1 MLGKIHEVS
10 MPKWGMEMS
19 EGTITEWRFSVGD
32 QVNADDELVEIETSK
47 IVNTLNS
54 YNTGVLR
61 RILAQP
67 GETHPVGA
75 LIGVLAEGEV
85 SDAEI
90 DQFVASKGA
99 ATAQATAEPATA
111 KQESAVPAPAPR
123 TAAAAPPRTD
133 SGRSISQ
140 APAVAASPT
149 GTATAALSD
158 ADDSAVSAS
167 PVARRLAKKYGI
179 NLNNLSATGR
189 HGRVSKRDVEEA
201 VQRAGGQ
208 ISQRSTA
215 AAPSRTRSLADDS
228 QVPATPVARR
238 LAKKLDVNLHDC
250 RATGRRGRVSK
261 YDVEAAHALFR
272 TAEGLPHPSALD
284 LAESVVAGAAQVQE
298 RPLEG
303 MRKTIAAR
311 LQSSKQT
318 APHYRVTMDVELDA
332 LLAVRRQINESNPEA
347 QVSVNDFLVKAC
359 AMALVRTPK
368 VNIQFDGTT
377 IRQYTDADISIAV
390 TLDNGLITPVV
401 KKANTLGLI
410 EISRRTR
417 DLITRA
423 RLGTLK
429 PNEFQGG
436 TFSISNLGMY
446 GVKQFDAIINPP
458 QGAILAV
465 GAAEMKPVVKDG
477 QLAVATIMTLSLS
490 SDHRVIDG
498 VLAAEF
504 LQALKRFLQYPA
516 SMLA

>member
-99 ATAQATAEPATA
+99 ATAQATAGPATA
-111 KQESAVPAPAPR
+111 EQESAAPAPR
-123 TAAAAPPRTD
+123 AAAAAPPRID
-133 SGRSISQ
+133 SGRSLSQ
-140 APAVAASPT
+140 ASAVVASASGTSAA
-149 GTATAALSD
+149 AALSD

-215 AAPSRTRSLADDS
+215 AARSRTRSLADDS
-228 QVPATPVARR
+228 QVSATPVARR

-272 TAEGLPHPSALD
+272 AAEGLPHPSALD
-284 LAESVVAGAAQVQE
+284 LAESVVAAASQVQE

-347 QVSVNDFLVKAC
+347 QVSVNDFLIKAC
-359 AMALVRTPK
+359 AAALVRTPK

-401 KKANTLGLI
+401 KKANTLGVI

-429 PNEFQGG
+429 PHEFQGG

-465 GAAEMKPVVKDG
+465 GTAEMKPVVKDG
-477 QLAVATIMTLSLS
+477 QLAVATVMTLSLS

>member
-1 MLGKIHEVS
+1 MLGKIHEIS
-10 MPKWGMEMS
+10 IPKWGMEMS

-32 QVNADDELVEIETSK
+32 HVNADDELVEIETSK

-75 LIGVLAEGEV
+75 LIGVMTEGEI

-90 DQFVASKGA
+90 DEFVASKGGSA
-99 ATAQATAEPATA
+99 SKGAEPAEAPTSPAAVAVAPPAAGSSRSIPQTTTA
-111 KQESAVPAPAPR
+111 SPAI
-123 TAAAAPPRTD
+123 AAAAPT
-133 SGRSISQ
+133 SGT
-140 APAVAASPT
+140 VAAV
-149 GTATAALSD
+149 LSD
-158 ADDSAVSAS
+158 ADDSGVPAS
-167 PVARRLAKKYGI
+167 PVARRLARKYGV
-179 NLNNLSATGR
+179 NLNNLAGTGR
-189 HGRVSKRDVEEA
+189 HGRVSKLDVELA
-201 VQRAGGQ
+201 VERAGGQ
-208 ISQRSTA
+208 ISRRSTA
-215 AAPSRTRSLADDS
+215 AALPGKRTPSDDS
-228 QVPATPVARR
+228 QIPATPVARR
-238 LAKKLDVNLHDC
+238 LARKLGVNLHDC
-250 RATGRRGRVSK
+250 RATGRRGRVCK

-272 TAEGLPHPSALD
+272 AAEILPHPSGRE
-284 LAESVVAGAAQVQE
+284 LAESAVAAASQVQE
-298 RPLEG
+298 RPLDG

-318 APHYRVTMDVELDA
+318 APHYRVTVDVELDA
-332 LLAVRRQINESNPEA
+332 LLAVRRQINESTPEA
-347 QVSVNDFLVKAC
+347 QVSVNDFLIKAC
-359 AMALVRTPK
+359 AMALIKIPK

-377 IRQYTDADISIAV
+377 IRQYADADISVAV
-390 TLDNGLITPVV
+390 TLDNGLITPVI

-423 RLGTLK
+423 RLGMLK
-429 PNEFQGG
+429 PHEFQGG

-465 GAAEMKPVVKDG
+465 GTAEMKPVVKAG
-477 QLAVATIMTLSLS
+477 QLGVATVMTLSLS

-504 LQALKRFLQYPA
+504 LQVLARFLQHPA